1 MKNRKLLI
9 TILICVVITIILG
22 VVSLQASVNQANASV
37 LKTDS
42 IAVRPVSSQIVA
54 DGTVAAQDT
63 ATFHFQTGG
72 KLIYLPHKEGDTVQ
86 KGQTIAQLDPYP
98 LQQQLTAA
106 LNTYRSTRDTFD
118 QTQQN
123 DQKGLLQ
130 DAQHTLANQ
139 QGAGFS
145 ALGVDTN
152 ATDYINDVAKR
163 IVDENQANL
172 DNSVINVQLANYALQ
187 MATLTSP
194 LTGIITHEDVT
205 VANQNVTPTTSFTV
219 VDPKTLVFRAQVSEN
234 DIDFVTIGSHADVQ
248 LNGNNS
254 IYSVGGE
261 VSKIY
266 PDKQTLA
273 NGKSVYQV
281 DVSVPNLATTAK
293 LDQTGIVTITGSES
307 TAVMLVP
314 AWTVLGHQS
323 IWVVENGKQVLKHI
337 TLGKTHGNMIEVTS
351 GLSPED
357 SVIVNP
363 AAIAA
368 KHYQML

>member
-1 MKNRKLLI
+1 M
-9 TILICVVITIILG
+9 
-22 VVSLQASVNQANASV
+22 QA
-37 LKTDS
+37 
-42 IAVRPVSSQIVA
+42 
-54 DGTVAAQDT
+54 
-63 ATFHFQTGG
+63 
-72 KLIYLPHKEGDTVQ
+72 
-86 KGQTIAQLDPYP
+86 GQTIAQLDTYA
-98 LQQQLTAA
+98 LQRQLTQA

-118 QTQQN
+118 QMQETNNVGALPNEQST
-123 DQKGLLQ
+123 
-130 DAQHTLANQ
+130 TLRNA
-139 QGAGFS
+139 GAGI
-145 ALGVDTN
+145 GGDTN
-152 ATDYINDVAKR
+152 YSVVQDTVKR
-163 IVDENQANL
+163 IVDQNQANL
-172 DNSVINVQLANYALQ
+172 DNSVINVELASYAQQL
-187 MATLTSP
+187 ATLTSP